1 MILSKLFLPEGRM
14 CRVKRNEEKKAG
26 KKKKE
31 KEQEAIWNGFSQK
44 KKINEKKES
53 KFWLM
58 SMHQSEI
65 FYIVTRNLHQN
76 VAAMSKSALIAN
88 FGQNYHRNTKKLFER
103 LKKRVFLGKFSIERV
118 KNSLRVDIPST
129 T

>member
-1 MILSKLFLPEGRM
+1 MRRRKQ
-14 CRVKRNEEKKAG
+14 G
-26 KKKKE
+26 KKRRKRSKRQFGTVLA
-31 KEQEAIWNGFSQK
+31 KK

-88 FGQNYHRNTKKLFER
+88 FGQNYHRNTKQLFER
-103 LKKRVFLGKFSIERV
+103 LKKRVFLGKFSSERV